1 VNLNIQICTQT
12 YVKPCVSELYKEIR
26 MLAAVCQYVPF
37 ACIPPAFLSTPY
49 HPEEEKQHLTPSTF
63 WISPS
68 IKVL

>member
-1 VNLNIQICTQT
+1 
-12 YVKPCVSELYKEIR
+12 